1 MTRVP
6 RPALPADGRG
16 LEAPPGLV
24 AERFDVDGVEFVAFT
39 WGSAP
44 DVSALTSAE
53 RAVLE
58 HLITGASNEAI
69 ARARRT
75 AARTVSNQ
83 VAAILRKLRVG
94 SRYELI
100 ARFAGFEAP

>member
-1 MTRVP
+1 MTRAP
-6 RPALPADGRG
+6 GPASPGDGRASA
-16 LEAPPGLV
+16 APPGLV
-24 AERFDVDGVEFVAFT
+24 AERFEVGGVEFVAFT
-39 WGSAP
+39 WGAAP
-44 DVSALTSAE
+44 DAPDLTSAE

-58 HLITGASNEAI
+58 LLISGASNAAI

-83 VAAILRKLRVG
+83 VASILRKLRAG

-100 ARFAGFEAP
+100 ARFASLGKP

>member
-1 MTRVP
+1 MTRVQRAP
-6 RPALPADGRG
+6 LPAAGSG
-16 LEAPPGLV
+16 IEAPPGLI
-24 AERFDVDGVEFVAFT
+24 AERFEVDGVEFVAFT
-39 WGSAP
+39 WGSVP

-69 ARARRT
+69 AQARRT

-83 VAAILRKLRVG
+83 VAAILRKLHVG

-100 ARFAGFEAP
+100 ARFAGFGAP